1 MDLPLVGGSF
11 TWLISQDPPVWEA
24 FFTGVSQKRL
34 PRLCSDHFPILLDCG
49 DVLRGNRSFKF
60 ENMRL
65 KAKGSVDMVKLWW
78 DSYLFQG
85 RPLAKKPLN
94 SPLMDIENIEN
105 LGVVMHSEL
114 CFR

>member
-1 MDLPLVGGSF
+1 
-11 TWLISQDPPVWEA
+11 
-24 FFTGVSQKRL
+24 
-34 PRLCSDHFPILLDCG
+34 
-49 DVLRGNRSFKF
+49 
-60 ENMRL
+60 
-65 KAKGSVDMVKLWW
+65 VDMVKLWW